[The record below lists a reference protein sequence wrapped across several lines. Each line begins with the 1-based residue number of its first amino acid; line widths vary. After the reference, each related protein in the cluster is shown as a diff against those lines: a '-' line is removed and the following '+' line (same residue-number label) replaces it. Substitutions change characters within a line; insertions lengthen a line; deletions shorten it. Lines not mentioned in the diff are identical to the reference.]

1 MTEKVKIIQLKHSK
15 MIDFKESDLTEGIK
29 CLMRFLIDGE
39 RHVLCKNIDLDDEN
53 VLKALDEHIDGCYYE
68 RYPKSL
74 LSPTLEFYE
83 CSGDSIYAVRLIRK
97 LRQK

>member
-39 RHVLCKNIDLDDEN
+39 RHFLCNNIDLDDEN
-53 VLKALDEHIDGCYYE
+53 VLKALDEHIDGRYYQT
-68 RYPKSL
+68 YPKLFFHRHWSFMNVL
-74 LSPTLEFYE
+74 VIVSM
-83 CSGDSIYAVRLIRK
+83 
-97 LRQK
+97 Q